1 MIKFIDV
8 EFGSGRYQEL
18 LDLRYR
24 ILLQPLG
31 LKFLDSFREQEAGFL
46 HIGCIDSV
54 SDKLIG
60 GLIMVPVD
68 NEEIRIMQVAVDD
81 TRQGEGIGKKLIEYA
96 EKTAKEIGYSR
107 MVMHAM
113 LSVVGF
119 YEKLGFRQDSDLFEE
134 KGINFI
140 RMVKKPLNRQV
151 PYTTCKNT
159 CTVVRFYL
167 HCSHIRLADT
177 GKCRSSRFPAS
188 AELFA

>member
-68 NEEIRIMQVAVDD
+68 NEEIRIMQVA
-81 TRQGEGIGKKLIEYA
+81 GIGKKLIEYA

-140 RMVKKPLNRQV
+140 RMVKNL
-151 PYTTCKNT
+151 
-159 CTVVRFYL
+159 
-167 HCSHIRLADT
+167 
-177 GKCRSSRFPAS
+177 
-188 AELFA
+188 

>member
-81 TRQGEGIGKKLIEYA
+81 TRQGEGIGKKLIGYA

-119 YEKLGFRQDSDLFEE
+119 YEKLGFGQDGDLFEE

-140 RMVKKPLNRQV
+140 RMVKNL
-151 PYTTCKNT
+151 
-159 CTVVRFYL
+159 
-167 HCSHIRLADT
+167 
-177 GKCRSSRFPAS
+177 
-188 AELFA
+188 

>member
-60 GLIMVPVD
+60 GLIMVAVD
-68 NEEIRIMQVAVDD
+68 NEEIWLCTPCSPSSAFTKSLASD
-81 TRQGEGIGKKLIEYA
+81 
-96 EKTAKEIGYSR
+96 KTAICLKKK
-107 MVMHAM
+107 ALT
-113 LSVVGF
+113 LSVWLKTF
-119 YEKLGFRQDSDLFEE
+119 
-134 KGINFI
+134 
-140 RMVKKPLNRQV
+140 KPTGSIHYQQKHL
-151 PYTTCKNT
+151 YS
-159 CTVVRFYL
+159 
-167 HCSHIRLADT
+167 CSFLLTLLAYSA
-177 GKCRSSRFPAS
+177 CRHRKMP
-188 AELFA
+188 L